1 MSFNAE
7 LFVNSNSN
15 IKYFA
20 YGSNLSFNQ
29 LEFKLS
35 LNSQTKEIYKTK
47 PNSLILNSQ
56 PAKLKN
62 FELRFNLHILNDN
75 IDPSYAN
82 IVYKKNATVHGC
94 LYEISPTC
102 KEVIDLLEGKGNVY
116 QEENVEVCPY
126 HSMSTITALTY
137 IAYNKKIKVP
147 GITIKEGIQPSK
159 RYLKTIITGAQEC
172 NLELQWIEFLK
183 SQKVATIPITKLN
196 PEELEKINKKVYTS
210 QDLESFNLPLDEVFN
225 EQGQIIKSIIGSIC
239 GLVFMCNPNK
249 GFHIWPK
256 SLIKQILGRSITV
269 LYARRCPRNKG
280 VPLYETEQDVLS
292 ADQDCLDYIIAIAYD
307 LLLQS
312 RKEGKGIFLLGRTA
326 NFHLWQDYFVEKN

>member
-1 MSFNAE
+1 MPFNAE
-7 LFVNSNSN
+7 LFVNSTSN

-29 LEFKLS
+29 LEFKFS
-35 LNSQTKEIYKTK
+35 LNSQTKKIYKTK
-47 PNSLILNSQ
+47 PNALILNSQ

-62 FELRFNLHILNDN
+62 FELRFNLHMLNNN

-94 LYEISPTC
+94 LYEISLAC
-102 KEVIDLLEGKGNVY
+102 KEAIDLLENTGNLY

-137 IAYNKKIKVP
+137 IAYSKKITVP
-147 GITIKEGIQPSK
+147 GITIKEGIQPSQ
-159 RYLKTIITGAQEC
+159 RYLKAIITGAEEC

-183 SQKVATIPITKLN
+183 SQKVATIPLTKLDA
-196 PEELEKINKKVYTS
+196 EELDKINKKVYTS
-210 QDLESFNLPLDEVFN
+210 QDLESCNLPLDEVFN
-225 EQGQIIKSIIGSIC
+225 EQGKIIKPIISSIC

-249 GFHIWPK
+249 GFSVWSK
-256 SLIKQILGRSITV
+256 SLIKQILGRNITV
-269 LYARRCPRNKG
+269 LYARRCARNKG

-292 ADQDCLDYIIAIAYD
+292 ADQDCLDYVTANVYD

-312 RKEGKGIFLLGRTA
+312 RKKGTGIFLLGRTTS
-326 NFHLWQDYFVEKN
+326 FHLWQDYFVENN